1 MELVIFAVMSIVFI
15 VIGIMNVKGN
25 ITTLHSYH
33 RHRVAEEDKKP
44 MGKLVGTGMIIIGG
58 TMLPAGVLFMLD
70 GLLSVPALSVA
81 GSIVLIGGLVIG
93 VGLNFYAIFKYNKGL
108 F

>member
-1 MELVIFAVMSIVFI
+1 MELVIFAVMSIIFI

-33 RHRVAEEDKKP
+33 RNRVAEEDKKP
-44 MGKLVGTGMIIIGG
+44 MGKLIGIGMFIIGG

-70 GLLSVPALSVA
+70 GLLSAPALSVA
-81 GSIVLIGGLVIG
+81 ASIVMVSGLVIG
-93 VGLNFYAIFKYNKGL
+93 LGLNFYAISKYNKGL